1 MERPLLQA
9 PGNILFGR
17 ERAAWWLPAPVARAG
32 RFLYLVVSEFNRNR
46 CPEKAA
52 SLGFETV
59 LSFVPAIVLALFFV
73 RSFGGMENLGRDLP
87 RHLLH
92 QLNVDEITLTLP
104 APGRE
109 DGAASSSGEVRV
121 RLSDKIQEVVET
133 ADQGLRSSSVSF
145 TSFFGLAL
153 AAIFL
158 TLTLEHSL
166 NDVWSSHGR
175 RGFILKIALSW
186 SILTLG
192 PLLIGVSMYL
202 TRDWSAPGS
211 ADFLVRMLGPFAA
224 LYLLYKLVPAASV
237 DHDAAL
243 LGAAVASAAWT
254 AARRWF
260 GYYLHYAVSVDRL
273 YGAVGLLPLL
283 LIWIWVAWMI
293 VLIGAEVSYTFQN
306 LARLTAIERRRRLA
320 PFVQPGLLALAL
332 VLRAA
337 ESFRAG
343 KGAVT
348 AAELAE
354 TAGLPDQLWSRLI
367 ALLLE
372 KKILVQA
379 GREAHGFT
387 LARPCESLRVGEI
400 LDAVEEALVARPED
414 AWPSAPPPLA
424 GLSRQLTEARR
435 RALGS
440 RTVAQLLDGALF

>member
-1 MERPLLQA
+1 MELPLLTA
-9 PGNILFGR
+9 PGDVLFGR
-17 ERAAWWLPAPVARAG
+17 EKTAWWLPVPLVRAG
-32 RFLYLVVSEFNRNR
+32 RFFYLVVSEFNRNR

-73 RSFGGMENLGRDLP
+73 RSFGGMENLSRDLP

-92 QLNVDEITLTLP
+92 QLNVDQITLTLP
-104 APGRE
+104 SPALPGGAP
-109 DGAASSSGEVRV
+109 AGEVHV
-121 RLSDKIQEVVET
+121 MLSDKIQEVIET
-133 ADQGLRSSSVSF
+133 ADQALHSSSVSF
-145 TSFFGLAL
+145 TSFFGLVL
-153 AAIFL
+153 AAVFL

-166 NDVWSSHGR
+166 NDVWSSHGQ

-192 PLLIGVSMYL
+192 PLLIGVSMYA
-202 TRDWSAPGS
+202 TRDLTAPGGT
-211 ADFLVRMLGPFAA
+211 DFLVRMLGPFFA

-237 DHDAAL
+237 TQPAAL
-243 LGAAVASAAWT
+243 LGSAVASAAWV

-273 YGAVGLLPLL
+273 YGALGLLPLF

-306 LARLTAIERRRRLA
+306 LNRLTAIERRRRLA

-343 KGAVT
+343 KGAVPG
-348 AAELAE
+348 AELAE
-354 TAGLPDQLWSRLI
+354 TAGLPDQLWARLI

-372 KKILVQA
+372 KRILVQA
-379 GREAHGFT
+379 GSEGRGFT
-387 LARPCESLRVGEI
+387 LARPADALRVDEI
-400 LDAVEEALVARPED
+400 FNAVDEALVARPED
-414 AWPSAPPPLA
+414 SSSGPTPLT
-424 GLSRQLTEARR
+424 GLSRQLADARR
-435 RALGS
+435 RELGTK
-440 RTVAQLLDGALF
+440 TVAQLLDGALY